1 MSLNTKSVS
10 AEFDDLAQTTKYSQP
25 ADGSSGNLEV
35 TKSDTGVYTIG
46 FSDGDS
52 VQFALT
58 TGQTTGSV
66 DENDPAGLLIV
77 AQSTDGSKT
86 LKFVSDDIN
95 YAAGYG
101 SEVDWDNGAG
111 AIAVFEVGEPVFALP
126 SIETATYKGTLVGVL
141 TDIGL
146 QPVSTEAD
154 LRAVANFNLKTLNV
168 QAYNTIA
175 YGLDGVV
182 IDDDYTWQDF
192 DATLTDANGDHTFE
206 GGVTDLD
213 GKSGSITATLYGAEA
228 QAVAVTGFVEDSDQD
243 RAHIFAFGAQ
253 R

>member
-1 MSLNTKSVS
+1 VS

-86 LKFVSDDIN
+86 N
-95 YAAGYG
+95 YVFRRTIFSLSFSNSIAIG
-101 SEVDWDNGAG
+101 SYYEKYFGSLCIHGFND
-111 AIAVFEVGEPVFALP
+111 L
-126 SIETATYKGTLVGVL
+126 GVC
-141 TDIGL
+141 
-146 QPVSTEAD
+146 
-154 LRAVANFNLKTLNV
+154 RF
-168 QAYNTIA
+168 Y
-175 YGLDGVV
+175 
-182 IDDDYTWQDF
+182 
-192 DATLTDANGDHTFE
+192 
-206 GGVTDLD
+206 
-213 GKSGSITATLYGAEA
+213 
-228 QAVAVTGFVEDSDQD
+228 
-243 RAHIFAFGAQ
+243 
-253 R
+253 